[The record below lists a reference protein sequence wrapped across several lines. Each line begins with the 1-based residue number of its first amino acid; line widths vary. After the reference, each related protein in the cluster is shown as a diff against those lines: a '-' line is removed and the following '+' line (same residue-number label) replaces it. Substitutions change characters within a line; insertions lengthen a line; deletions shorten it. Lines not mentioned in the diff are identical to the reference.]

1 MGCRNRFTRIDVVAA
16 SGGVIPLLI
25 QPAIGTSNRG
35 LTPPARRVIS
45 HMAPLSHSRPVPA
58 WLHAWAVLTVVVAT
72 ALLALGGVVTT
83 IQAGMSD
90 PDWPTYPWHL
100 LISSWDMG
108 RFDFV
113 VEHSHRAAG
122 YLVGCCVIVLAI
134 GLWLQ
139 ARARWLAW
147 LGTAALLGV
156 VAQGVLGGMRVLFDV
171 SQGSTLKEIHGFFAQ
186 VVFSLLVGL
195 AVLTARRS
203 PGASL
208 EEGHARRCFRSAL
221 ALSVLLLIQLAW
233 GVLVRHTHA
242 GAAQRLHILTAFAVV
257 AAAAWFIKTAW
268 ETPAGWQAFG
278 RPAVL
283 LVVLLVVQLAL
294 GVEAWIDQ
302 YAGPLPPEAQAV
314 TLPSAIVRTAHV
326 LVGTGILAT
335 AVVAAMQAYRVTLP
349 VVVEQEPSEPT
360 PALDTSYRPAASSL
374 VGAASHQV
382 KGTA

>member
-1 MGCRNRFTRIDVVAA
+1 MFDANAMSA
-16 SGGVIPLLI
+16 
-25 QPAIGTSNRG
+25 
-35 LTPPARRVIS
+35 
-45 HMAPLSHSRPVPA
+45 LSHPRPVPA

-72 ALLALGGVVTT
+72 PLLALGGVVTT
-83 IQAGMSD
+83 IQAGMAD

-100 LISSWDMG
+100 LVSSWDMG

-122 YLVGCCVIVLAI
+122 YLVGCCVIVLAV

-156 VAQGVLGGMRVLFDV
+156 VAQGVLGGMRVLFDF

-195 AVLTARRS
+195 AMLTARRS
-203 PGASL
+203 HGVAL
-208 EEGHARRCFRSAL
+208 EEGQARRCFRSAL
-221 ALSVLLLIQLAW
+221 ALSALVLVQLTW
-233 GVLVRHTHA
+233 GVLVRHSHA
-242 GAAQRLHILTAFAVV
+242 GAAQRLHVLTAFAVV
-257 AAAAWFIKTAW
+257 AGAVWFIKTAW

-278 RPAVL
+278 RPAAILSVM
-283 LVVLLVVQLAL
+283 LVVQLCL
-294 GVEAWIDQ
+294 GVEAWMDQ
-302 YAGPLPPEAQAV
+302 YGGPLPPEAQAV
-314 TLPSAIVRTAHV
+314 TLPSAIIRTAHV
-326 LVGTGILAT
+326 LVGAGILAT

-349 VVVEQEPSEPT
+349 AVVEQEQSE
-360 PALDTSYRPAASSL
+360 ADAGYRPASSL